1 MRGVPRWRRTRPR
14 QREEQEGGGK
24 RGGLQGFENCA
35 TEKSETA
42 GPRACARKMI
52 VAARRQPTTEH
63 WRCAERVP
71 ERVSSTAVDFSWRD
85 AAGCDRNGR
94 APRSCLVGDNP
105 KHRFKIIVFPISSRY
120 TARVTRMNKLGKS
133 ASASAVN
140 REYLA
145 LAWIG

>member
-35 TEKSETA
+35 TEKSEVD

-52 VAARRQPTTEH
+52 VAARRQSTTKH
-63 WRCAERVP
+63 RRCAERVP
-71 ERVSSTAVDFSWRD
+71 ERVSSTAWTSVGETPPGSTETVALPARD
-85 AAGCDRNGR
+85 YR
-94 APRSCLVGDNP
+94 ADNS
-105 KHRFKIIVFPISSRY
+105 KHRLKIIVFSILSRY

-145 LAWIG
+145 P